1 MALTSIAKLQKD
13 YDSLRKKYIRQT
25 DLLAERREKYNSLQK
40 KYDYLEKNIEE
51 KIKTAVASVNDDL
64 IKENEELK
72 LEIERLKKLLNLD
85 SNNSGIPTSH
95 TPMNKEKRI
104 PNTREKSNKT
114 KGGQIGHSKHKL
126 ERFNDEEI
134 TDVYVHKVV
143 KCDCGCSK
151 LKDLGIRT
159 TKDNYDISIRVQ
171 KIRNEFH
178 NYQCACCGKV
188 IESPVPLNLKEE
200 NQYGNNIKALV
211 VSLVNEGCVSFNRVR
226 KLISGFTNNEIEM
239 SEGYIAKLQK
249 KCYENLAGF
258 LSDLKIKILN
268 EPIVHWD
275 DTGLQVDTKKSCLR
289 YYGTKNLALYTA
301 HEKKNKAGLDEDG
314 ILNNLTEKT
323 TVVHDHNTINY
334 NDDYDF
340 ENAECCVHLIRDLK
354 SLAENLNHEWPNK
367 IINLLVETNKERK
380 RYIEDNLY
388 FENKY
393 IDEVQNKYDEI
404 LLEAKEANK
413 SDFNKYYGTDEKRLI
428 NRMIKYKANYLMWVV
443 RFDVPFDNN
452 LSERSLRMAKTKMK
466 VSGQFANIKN
476 AEYYAAIRSY
486 IETCK
491 RNDVNEH
498 IALVKL
504 FEGKPYTIEEILKSS
519 DNN

>member
-1 MALTSIAKLQKD
+1 MALTSVAKLQKD
-13 YDSLRKKYIRQT
+13 YDSLKRKYIRQT
-25 DLLAERREKYNSLQK
+25 DLLAERKEKYNSLQK
-40 KYDYLEKNIEE
+40 KYNYLEKNVED
-51 KIKTAVASVNDDL
+51 KIKTAIAGFKDDL

-72 LEIERLKKLLNLD
+72 LEVERLKKLLNLD

-95 TPMNKEKRI
+95 TPINKEKRI

-134 TDVYVHKVV
+134 TDVHIHEVV

-151 LKDLGIRT
+151 LKDLGVRT
-159 TKDNYDISIRVQ
+159 TKDNYDIDIRVQ

-178 NYQCACCGKV
+178 NYQCSCCGKV

-200 NQYGNNIKALV
+200 NQYGNNIKALA

-268 EPIVHWD
+268 EPIIHWD

-289 YYGTKNLALYTA
+289 YYGTKKLALYTA

-323 TVVHDHNTINY
+323 TVVHDHNTVNY
-334 NDDYDF
+334 NEDYDF

-354 SLAENLNHEWPNK
+354 SLTENLNHEWTNK
-367 IINLLVETNKERK
+367 MISLLVETNKERK

-393 IDEVQNKYDEI
+393 IDDIQNKYDEI
-404 LLEAKEANK
+404 LVEAKEINK

-428 NRMIKYKANYLMWVV
+428 NRLIKYKANYLMWVV

-491 RNDVNEH
+491 RNDLNEH

-519 DNN
+519 DDN